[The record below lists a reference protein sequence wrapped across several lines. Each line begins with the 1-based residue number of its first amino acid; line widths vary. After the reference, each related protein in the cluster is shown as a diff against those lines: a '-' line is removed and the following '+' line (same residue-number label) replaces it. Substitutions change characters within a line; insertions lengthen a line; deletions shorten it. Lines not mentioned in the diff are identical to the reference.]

1 MTKRTAIVAD
11 EEILKKYDPES
22 ICTQHN
28 KDIDINLITP
38 NKSLNLLFKGW
49 NFTSKH
55 TKILDTLELEALTAR
70 IGESVECYENEFIN
84 NELNNHELKIEKSN
98 INSVGDMAD
107 RLIINEHHLH
117 LPPLIFG
124 HDIMNI
130 SRSKHTLENNTEN
143 IHNHIFSFDGGD
155 ALTCWASQHS
165 KRRINGL
172 SIPLNVIQVP
182 YAKSWT
188 QRQEEVENCSGDITA
203 IDSNIFTKITTNNKV
218 TCEITSPSKV
228 YTPWD
233 WTFSSDYC
241 FTWKKDNILNN
252 YDNFNNQML
261 KSTQLCLNEDTS
273 IPIIISANDLSS
285 PSINDISTT
294 GWRREE
300 SSGIDFNLLRET
312 NQPILFFDESVL
324 YSV

>member
-1 MTKRTAIVAD
+1 MLKRTAVVAD
-11 EEILKKYDPES
+11 EDLLKKYDPIS
-22 ICTQHN
+22 TCTRHK
-28 KDIDINLITP
+28 KDVINNVVAP
-38 NKSLNLLFKGW
+38 PESLNLLFKGW

-55 TKILDTLELEALTAR
+55 TKILDSLELESLTAR
-70 IGESVECYENEFIN
+70 IGESVESYENIYIN
-84 NELNNHELKIEKSN
+84 NNSNNEALKIEESNSKSV
-98 INSVGDMAD
+98 SDMAD

-130 SRSKHTLENNTEN
+130 STSKADNSL
-143 IHNHIFSFDGGD
+143 HNHIFSFDGGD

-172 SIPLNVIQVP
+172 STPLNVIQVP

-188 QRQEEVENCSGDITA
+188 QRQEQVEICKGDIT
-203 IDSNIFTKITTNNKV
+203 SVKNSSVFTKINTNNKV
-218 TCEITSPSKV
+218 TSDITPPSKV

-241 FTWKKDNILNN
+241 FTWKKDNFLNK

-261 KSTQLCLNEDTS
+261 KSTQECLSEDTS
-273 IPIIISANDLSS
+273 IPIVISANDLSS
-285 PSINDISTT
+285 SPIDDMSTT
-294 GWRREE
+294 GWQREE
-300 SSGIDFNLLRET
+300 SSGIDFNLLRQT